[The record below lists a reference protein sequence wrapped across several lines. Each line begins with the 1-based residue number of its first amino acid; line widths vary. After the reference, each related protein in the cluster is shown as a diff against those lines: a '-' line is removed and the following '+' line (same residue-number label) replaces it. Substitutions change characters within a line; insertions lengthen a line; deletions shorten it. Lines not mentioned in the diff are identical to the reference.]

1 VFKLGF
7 VQKINMFKIKI
18 KSRKEKFVNTR
29 ISSLMNEVRLELLKV
44 ILINLFL
51 DSIMVFF
58 ICYFL
63 ASFFDVPFKY
73 IIGIPSIIT
82 LLFFFILMIKRTNK
96 LKVKVMEDANPKVK
110 EMLRTADDNKNQ
122 DNIMT
127 YALFE
132 DLRRNMKSVS
142 TGNLLD
148 SKKIITRIISAI
160 TIVFI
165 IIFISTLNINL
176 DKIDID
182 FSSLIPARTEGET
195 SEGKLTD
202 LIFNET
208 NVIYGDKDVAK
219 LGNEKI
225 NLNMNPSMSD
235 IDFNQISDAENN
247 GLREEDGIQDVTA
260 NSDDFNNQKLL
271 DNAEQAV
278 NYIQKIKEFE

>member
-1 VFKLGF
+1 MFKLGF